1 MLVRRA
7 FWHGQVEAAWRQR
20 PVVWLM
26 GVRRVGKSVL
36 CQTLPDV
43 DYYDCELPRVRRRLD
58 DPQAFWADHRGK
70 RVALDE
76 VHRLPNPSEVLKIA
90 ADHFPDVRVLATG
103 SSTLGASARFRDT
116 LAGRKAEVWLTPMTL
131 ADLADFGRTD
141 LRSRLLRGGLPPF
154 FLAAEL
160 PERDFQEW
168 VDAYWAKDILELFR
182 LERRQS
188 FQRLLEL
195 LMAQSGGIFE
205 ASSLARACEVSRTTI
220 ANYLAVLEATFV
232 AHPVRPFA
240 GGGAAEIVA
249 APKVFGFD
257 TGFVCYHRGWHQ
269 LRRDDLGPLWE
280 HLVLNELHAHLGSRA
295 IHYWRTK
302 RGAEIDFI
310 LAPRDGPPAAIEC
323 KWSPGEF
330 DAAGV
335 RAFRSRYPKG
345 PNLVVAADVDAP
357 YSRRYGDLDVRFVSL
372 AGLIQELAP
381 RRHPAPTRGRDAAR
395 RRFPRR

>member
-1 MLVRRA
+1 MLVQRR
-7 FWHGQVEAAWRQR
+7 FWHWRIETAWRDR
-20 PVVWLM
+20 SVVWLM

-36 CQTLPDV
+36 AQTLPDV
-43 DYYDCELPRVRRRLD
+43 EYYDCELPRVRRLLED
-58 DPQAFWADHRGK
+58 SQAFWGEHRGK
-70 RVALDE
+70 RVVLDE

-141 LRSRLLRGGLPPF
+141 LRYRLLRGGLPPF
-154 FLAAEL
+154 FLAAQL

-168 VDAYWAKDILELFR
+168 MDAYWARDVLELFR

-188 FQRLLEL
+188 FQRLVEL

-205 ASSLARACEVSRTTI
+205 ASPLARACEVSRTTI
-220 ANYLAVLEATFV
+220 ANYLNVLDATFV

-249 APKVFGFD
+249 APKVYGFD
-257 TGFVCYHRGWHQ
+257 TGFVCYHRGWHE

-280 HLVLNELHAHLGSRA
+280 HLVLNELHAHLGARA

-302 RGAEIDFI
+302 RGAEIDFV
-310 LAPRDGPPAAIEC
+310 LMPRGGPPTAIEC
-323 KWSPGEF
+323 KWSAGEF
-330 DAAGV
+330 DARHL

-345 PNLVVAADVDAP
+345 PNFVVAADIDRP
-357 YSRRYGDLDVRFVSL
+357 YSRRHGDLAVRFVSL
-372 AGLIQELAP
+372 EGLIRELTA
-381 RRHPAPTRGRDAAR
+381 RGTRPTRT
-395 RRFPRR
+395 P